1 MKISMLDLIKKNIA
15 GVVVNKA
22 LKNKQ
27 TEGISFKDVVRNS
40 YKFLILMPENESHFH
55 HSFLVLNFFDSLKKD
70 FSVFTHDFRVSLLPI
85 KFRRFAINYG
95 INDISRLN
103 LPSHSLKQK
112 MNEMEFSIVLDL
124 NKDENLFNS
133 LIANIVKSE
142 VRMGFKK
149 NDSDIYYNF
158 QFESAEDDP
167 DIFYK
172 NLLNCLQM
180 F

>member
-1 MKISMLDLIKKNIA
+1 MLNLIKKNIA
-15 GVVVNKA
+15 GVVVNNS
-22 LKNKQ
+22 LKHKK
-27 TEGISFKDVVRNS
+27 TEDISFKDIIKNS
-40 YKFLILMPENESHFH
+40 YRFLILMPENESHFH
-55 HSFLVLNFFDSLKKD
+55 HSFSVLQFFDSLKKD
-70 FSVFTHDFRVSLLPI
+70 FTVFTHDFRVSLLPI

-95 INDISRLN
+95 IKDISKLN
-103 LPSHSLKQK
+103 LPSHGLRDRL
-112 MNEMEFSIVLDL
+112 NEMEYSMVLDL

-133 LIANIVKSE
+133 LIANLVKSD

-149 NDSDIYYNF
+149 NDSDMYYNL
-158 QFESAEDDP
+158 QFESSEDDP

>member
-1 MKISMLDLIKKNIA
+1 MLDLIKRNIA
-15 GVVVNKA
+15 GVVVNKE
-22 LKNKQ
+22 LKHKQ
-27 TEGISFKDVVRNS
+27 TESISFKAIIENS
-40 YKFLILMPENESHFH
+40 YRFLILMPENESHFH
-55 HSFLVLNFFDSLKKD
+55 HSFSVLHFFDSLKKD

-95 INDISRLN
+95 INEVNKLN
-103 LPSHSLKQK
+103 LPSHSLKNK
-112 MNEMEFSIVLDL
+112 LTEMEFSMVIDL

-133 LIANIVKSE
+133 LIANLVKSE

-149 NDSDIYYNF
+149 NDSDIYYNL
-158 QFESAEDDP
+158 QFESAEEDP
-167 DIFYK
+167 DIFYR